1 MTKFLSI
8 ASVSVLAI
16 QLIVA
21 MSAVSATSAMAQWSA
36 PLPTLS
42 FPTADANFGCSA
54 KANCSG
60 KPQVTRN
67 Q

>member
-1 MTKFLSI
+1 MTKYFSI
-8 ASVSVLAI
+8 VSVSILSV
-16 QLIVA
+16 QLVIA

-36 PLPTLS
+36 TLPTLS